1 MSTKE
6 NVLKALEEKKGSFIS
21 GEELAGKLGL
31 SRNSIWKSVRDLRK
45 NGYDIESVTNKG
57 YSLNIDS
64 DIISIQGIATYLSHK
79 ELMKDIEVYDEIAS
93 TSLMA
98 KERVVLKQLDR
109 RVIVAKKQTDG
120 QAHRQKSFSSPDGG
134 VYLSIIINP
143 DNIKNPNLPILAAVI
158 VSDVLENDVF
168 LGSGNTD
175 NNNDIIGIEW
185 INSIYKGNEKIS
197 GILTESISDMET
209 GEISSYILGIGINYK
224 LSNKNKTIAKIIEKI
239 FYVNEYYSDD
249 IIIDKYQ
256 KRLMHINKRVK
267 FTLYGEKKD
276 EFYAVILGMD
286 NSGKL
291 IVKKDDGTK
300 LYLDKGF
307 LAV

>member
-57 YSLNIDS
+57 YSLNINS

-98 KERVVLKQLDR
+98 KERVALKQLDR

-120 QAHRQKSFSSPDGG
+120 QGHRQKSFSSPDGG

-143 DNIKNPNLPILAAVI
+143 DIIKNTNLPILAAVI

-168 LGSGNTD
+168 WGSGNTD
-175 NNNDIIGIEW
+175 NNNDTIGIEW
-185 INSIYKGNEKIS
+185 INSIYKGNEKVS

-224 LSNKNKTIAKIIEKI
+224 LSNKNKTIAKIIERI
-239 FYVNEYYSDD
+239 FYIDEYYNDD
-249 IIIDKYQ
+249 IIIEKYQ
-256 KRLMHINKRVK
+256 KRLMHIDKRVK

>member
-143 DNIKNPNLPILAAVI
+143 DNIKNTNLPILAAVI

>member
-6 NVLKALEEKKGSFIS
+6 NVLKDLEEKKGSFIS

-45 NGYDIESVTNKG
+45 SGYNIESVTNKG

-64 DIISIQGIATYLSHK
+64 DIISVQGIATYLSHK

-93 TSLMA
+93 TNLMA
-98 KERVVLKQLDR
+98 KERVVLKQLER

-120 QAHRQKSFSSPDGG
+120 QAHGKKSFSSPDGG

-143 DNIKNPNLPILAAVI
+143 DIIKYTNLPILAAVI
-158 VSDVLENDVF
+158 VSDVLEKEEFFGLGNNDNDV
-168 LGSGNTD
+168 
-175 NNNDIIGIEW
+175 IGIEW

-224 LSNKNKTIAKIIEKI
+224 LSNKNKTIAKIIERI
-239 FYVNEYYSDD
+239 FYIDEYYSDD
-249 IIIDKYQ
+249 KIIEKYQ
-256 KRLMHINKRVK
+256 KRLMHIDKRVK
-267 FTLYGEKKD
+267 FILYGDKKD

>member
-21 GEELAGKLGL
+21 GEELAQKLGL

-45 NGYDIESVTNKG
+45 SGYNIESVTNKG

-64 DIISIQGIATYLSHK
+64 DIISVQGIATYLSHK

-93 TSLMA
+93 TNLMA

-134 VYLSIIINP
+134 VYFSIIINP
-143 DNIKNPNLPILAAVI
+143 DIINNTNLPILAAVI
-158 VSDVLENDVF
+158 VSDVLENEEF
-168 LGSGNTD
+168 FGSGNKD
-175 NNNDIIGIEW
+175 NNNDVIGIEW
-185 INSIYKGNEKIS
+185 INSIYKGNKKIS

-224 LSNKNKTIAKIIEKI
+224 LSNKNKTIAKIIERI
-239 FYVNEYYSDD
+239 FYIDEYYNDD
-249 IIIDKYQ
+249 IIIEKYK
-256 KRLMHINKRVK
+256 KRLMHIDKRVK
-267 FTLYGEKKD
+267 FTLYGDKKD

-307 LAV
+307 MAV